1 MLKFKKNSFKTFIDK
16 PLLIIIQITL
26 IICLNSFGAEIKT
39 DKNNSKIEK
48 QEFQKDLKANSK
60 SITLHFTGTI
70 DGSDEI
76 LITNEKAI
84 WKHKYWGWPTDVK
97 INGIKWNP
105 QKRQTLHNRGFTQY
119 LKLKPD
125 WQSARIEIVKARD
138 LVVVESSSKGLTI
151 HLNDTPDGPQK
162 YDFKVY
168 FDLKKP
174 EERKNVFLFI
184 EGNVDGSDEVLI
196 TNEKAIWK
204 HKHWGW
210 PTNVK
215 INGISWNPQKTP
227 FLLNRGK
234 TKYLKNNVDFSHIR
248 ILYKSGRDSVI
259 AVPEKNSIKIYFA
272 DNPIG
277 AGVYKLN
284 LAF

>member
-1 MLKFKKNSFKTFIDK
+1 M
-16 PLLIIIQITL
+16 
-26 IICLNSFGAEIKT
+26 ICLNSFGAEIKT
-39 DKNNSKIEK
+39 DKNYSKIEK
-48 QEFQKDLKANSK
+48 QEFPKTLNDNSK
-60 SITLHFTGTI
+60 SITFHFTGTI

-76 LITNEKAI
+76 
-84 WKHKYWGWPTDVK
+84 
-97 INGIKWNP
+97 
-105 QKRQTLHNRGFTQY
+105 
-119 LKLKPD
+119 
-125 WQSARIEIVKARD
+125 
-138 LVVVESSSKGLTI
+138 
-151 HLNDTPDGPQK
+151 
-162 YDFKVY
+162 
-168 FDLKKP
+168 
-174 EERKNVFLFI
+174 
-184 EGNVDGSDEVLI
+184 LI

-215 INGISWNPQKTP
+215 INGISWNPQQTP

-259 AVPEKNSIKIYFA
+259 AVPGKNSIKIYFA

-277 AGVYKLN
+277 AGIYKLN